1 MTALEHMAA
10 RMAVTQRGLAQAQQA
25 VAAAQRRLQAGT
37 TGEALVEH
45 QLVEVGVWHL
55 AGRMRP
61 GSRRAD
67 IDFIVASRSGVFVID
82 VKHWAD
88 VSVEGG
94 RLFHGQD
101 DCSDALDSVVAQAR
115 DVEEALTSTGLS
127 PLEVHPLLVFSRNGS
142 ALEPQRLGRLV
153 IVGVDHLRR
162 IVTPSADRLPALLLA
177 AVREQLEAAFP
188 PDDPEE
194 DRTPRTRAPASRRK
208 PPPGSSMQML
218 AFDLEE
224 LDIEQVRFADSLP
237 LEQWMIWLDP
247 VQHPQVRRTWG
258 GPARVRGPAGTG
270 KTVLALQRA
279 AYLAEASPGRVLVTS
294 YVRTL
299 PAVLST
305 LYRRLSPATAGRVD
319 FMSLHSLAWRIVRD
333 RMLGARLDEAAIE
346 SSFNVAWVQVGR
358 ANLERFGL
366 GLGYWKDEI
375 DAVIKGRDLRH
386 RNLYLEADRI
396 GRRTALGAGQRAAV
410 WDLYEAYEAELCR
423 RRVCDW
429 NDILRMARDSL
440 TALPL
445 ENPYRHVVADEVQD
459 FPTVGLQLL
468 RRLVPEQPDD
478 MFLVGDGQQSVYPGG
493 GTLKEAG
500 IAVTGRGVA
509 LNVNYRNPKE
519 ILEAALDIIAE
530 DRFDD
535 LEGVDEP
542 GLREIATRRDGGTLI
557 IETFVDTAAQDA
569 GLVKQILADA
579 AAGCRLGGM
588 AVLVATRSEAA
599 HFGNVL
605 RSAGVAVQPLA
616 TWDGVVGD
624 DAVKVGTVKRSKGLE
639 FDAVYLAGFDPR
651 PSAGTEDEQTRR
663 RREAFVAMTRARSRL
678 WTGRSA

>member
-1 MTALEHMAA
+1 MKALEHMAA
-10 RMAVTQRGLAQAQQA
+10 RMAVAQRGLAQAQEA
-25 VAAAQRRLQAGT
+25 VAAAQRRVQSGV
-37 TGEALVEH
+37 TGEALVEQ
-45 QLVEVGVWHL
+45 QLIEAGVWHL
-55 AGRMRP
+55 AGRLRP
-61 GSRRAD
+61 GSRRRD
-67 IDFIVASRSGVFVID
+67 IDFLVASRSGVFVID
-82 VKHWAD
+82 VKHWAE

-101 DCSDALDSVVAQAR
+101 DCSDVLDSVVRQAR
-115 DVEEALTSTGLS
+115 DVEEVLTSTGLS
-127 PLEVHPLLVFSRNGS
+127 PLEVHPILVFSRNGS
-142 ALEPQRLGRLV
+142 ALEPQRLGRLM

-162 IVTPSADRLPALLLA
+162 LVTPSADRLPALLLA

-188 PDDPEE
+188 PEDPEKE
-194 DRTPRTRAPASRRK
+194 QGPGTRAIVSRRK
-208 PPPGSSMQML
+208 ARSEPSVQML

-294 YVRTL
+294 YVKTL
-299 PAVLST
+299 PAVLSA
-305 LYRRLSPATAGRVD
+305 LYRRLSPGTAGRVD
-319 FMSLHSLAWRIVRD
+319 FVSLHSLAWRIVSN
-333 RMLGARLDEAAIE
+333 RMLGARLDEAAVD
-346 SSFNVAWVQVGR
+346 SAFNVAWIQVGR
-358 ANLERFGL
+358 PLLERFGL
-366 GLGYWKDEI
+366 GISYWREEV
-375 DAVIKGRDLRH
+375 DAVIKGRDLRD
-386 RNLYLEADRI
+386 RTLYLDADRI
-396 GRRTALGAGQRAAV
+396 GRRTPLGPTQRAAV
-410 WDLYEAYEAELCR
+410 WDLYESYEAGLR
-423 RRVCDW
+423 RRGVCDW
-429 NDILRMARDSL
+429 NDILRLARDSV
-440 TALPL
+440 TAAPL
-445 ENPYRHVVADEVQD
+445 GDAYRHVVADEVQD

-519 ILEAALDIIAE
+519 ILDAALDIIAE

-542 GLREIATRRDGGTLI
+542 GLREIATRRAGGTLL
-557 IETFVDTAAQDA
+557 IETFDDAAAQDA
-569 GLVKQILADA
+569 GLVKQIRADA
-579 AAGCRLGGM
+579 AAGSRLGGM
-588 AVLVATRSEAA
+588 AVLVATRAEAA
-599 HFGNVL
+599 HFAHVL
-605 RSAGVAVQPLA
+605 RSADIAVQMLA
-616 TWDGVVGD
+616 TWDGVVGE
-624 DAVKVGTVKRSKGLE
+624 DAVKVGTIKRSKGLE

-651 PSAGTEDEQTRR
+651 PAAGTEDEQTRR
-663 RREAFVAMTRARSRL
+663 RREAFVGMTRARSRL
-678 WTGRSA
+678 WTGRIE